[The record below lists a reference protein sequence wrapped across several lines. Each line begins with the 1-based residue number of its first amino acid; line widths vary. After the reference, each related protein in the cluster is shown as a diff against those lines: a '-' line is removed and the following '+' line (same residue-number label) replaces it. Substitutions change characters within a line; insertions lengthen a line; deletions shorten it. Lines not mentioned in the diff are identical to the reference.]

1 VKKIVV
7 VLVSVLVA
15 AHFSAFA
22 QTPPKAGGRCTES
35 GLTKVHKGKKYTCLT
50 VGKKLVWNK
59 GVALK
64 KVNPVND
71 VTAKP
76 SISSTPTSSPK
87 PVDKW
92 IPTGNPVTAAI
103 QRQISLLR
111 LPESATA
118 DVEVIA
124 EPGVPSDAVQSLR
137 DQVRFMV
144 EAFPDAYRKSKERYI
159 LYKSVAWMKAQAASL
174 GCPTLS
180 NHEEQGDN
188 PPSMMAGATV
198 CTQGWADASSFHV
211 SYINWASFEKHDR
224 AATRN
229 PTGLDM
235 FEFMAGQESSGSAL
249 KVFHNNSLQF
259 KNLRPLPAWYDEG
272 GQFAFSSVA
281 LAIQTRN
288 WRQSSLQQGGVFIC
302 TPGGKLVLLKETS
315 HFDVPGE
322 ANGCWYSSGAVATE
336 LMVALYGFDAP
347 ITWYKK
353 VNLQPD
359 ASKSQMEAEWERSFK
374 EAFGESLIDFYA
386 MADSYARYLKTGR
399 TEDLPLKLIQR
410 LARNK
415 PALFTNSS
423 ITSVAPKGPTSFD
436 DLIENYQGIS
446 YAAWSK
452 ARMKILA
459 SKSVDVQLDLV
470 IGPNSTL
477 NYTIPKFPIE
487 AVSRLYEGFV
497 EKSTVKQIAFNYI
510 DRDWAVQKMDEIM
523 PNKGSRWIKD
533 VACSS
538 TERCGGGAAFANGTS
553 QYLVVIAVG
562 MKTDNHL
569 EGTLE
574 AHEFTHVVQQM
585 VMNAGNPWPHV
596 HPWPPEWYWEGQA
609 LFAQNATIWHESFE
623 MYSKRRRETHNDLFT
638 YNKFDAKLFEEF
650 LSLNSPNNWRNQ
662 TLHDGWRL
670 YDIGAM
676 FIEILTALK
685 GPDSTMDLWK
695 LAEKG
700 VAFDSAFEQVYGI
713 SYVKAL
719 PIMAKAMELQVR
731 R

>member
-1 VKKIVV
+1 MSVGIGTLLAVKKIVV

-15 AHFSAFA
+15 AHFSAHA
-22 QTPPKAGGRCTES
+22 QTPPKAGGRCTEL

-59 GVALK
+59 GFAIK
-64 KVNPVND
+64 KVTSVAD
-71 VTAKP
+71 STASP
-76 SISSTPTSSPK
+76 TISPTPATSPTPTSTPMA
-87 PVDKW
+87 VDKW
-92 IPTGNPVTAAI
+92 IPTGNPITAAI

-124 EPGVPSDAVQSLR
+124 EPGVPADAVQSLR

-180 NHEEQGDN
+180 NHEQQGDN
-188 PPSMMAGATV
+188 PPSMMAGATI
-198 CTQGWADASSFHV
+198 CSQGWADTSSFHV

-224 AATRN
+224 AAIRN

-353 VNLQPD
+353 ANLQPD
-359 ASKSQMEAEWERSFK
+359 ASKAQMEAEWERSFK
-374 EAFGESLIDFYA
+374 EAFGESLEDFYA
-386 MADSYARYLKTGR
+386 MADSYARYLKSNQIDELSATLR
-399 TEDLPLKLIQR
+399 NRLK
-410 LARNK
+410 
-415 PALFTNSS
+415 
-423 ITSVAPKGPTSFD
+423 
-436 DLIENYQGIS
+436 
-446 YAAWSK
+446 SK
-452 ARMKILA
+452 
-459 SKSVDVQLDLV
+459 
-470 IGPNSTL
+470 
-477 NYTIPKFPIE
+477 
-487 AVSRLYEGFV
+487 
-497 EKSTVKQIAFNYI
+497 
-510 DRDWAVQKMDEIM
+510 
-523 PNKGSRWIKD
+523 
-533 VACSS
+533 
-538 TERCGGGAAFANGTS
+538 
-553 QYLVVIAVG
+553 
-562 MKTDNHL
+562 
-569 EGTLE
+569 
-574 AHEFTHVVQQM
+574 
-585 VMNAGNPWPHV
+585 
-596 HPWPPEWYWEGQA
+596 
-609 LFAQNATIWHESFE
+609 
-623 MYSKRRRETHNDLFT
+623 
-638 YNKFDAKLFEEF
+638 
-650 LSLNSPNNWRNQ
+650 
-662 TLHDGWRL
+662 
-670 YDIGAM
+670 
-676 FIEILTALK
+676 
-685 GPDSTMDLWK
+685 
-695 LAEKG
+695 
-700 VAFDSAFEQVYGI
+700 
-713 SYVKAL
+713 
-719 PIMAKAMELQVR
+719 
-731 R
+731 